1 MMKDNYI
8 YEGTVRHRRY
18 TPFNRTFKYK
28 IFMTFFDISHIE
40 DMFKRSILW
49 NINKRALISFY
60 RIDYHGD
67 PKISLDQ
74 SVRQTIKEKT
84 NYMPKGPIRLLTHLR
99 YFGYCFNPVS
109 FYYCY
114 DKNDSQV
121 ELIMA
126 EVTNTPWN
134 ERHCYFITN
143 KKNKSFKENLKKKFH
158 VSPFWD
164 MDHDY
169 EWLFSQPEDSINVHM
184 VNFKEGDKIFD
195 ATLQLSNKVDMSFKK
210 LIINTFKYPFITLTT
225 YLRIHFQ
232 ALILLIRGAT
242 FHNHPKYNK
251 AEQ

>member
-1 MMKDNYI
+1 MMKNNFI
-8 YEGTVRHRRY
+8 YEGTVRHRRF

-28 IFMTFFDISHIE
+28 IFMTFFDINHIE
-40 DMFKRSILW
+40 KMFEKSIFW
-49 NINKRALISFY
+49 NINKKALISFH
-60 RIDYHGD
+60 RKDYHGN
-67 PKISLDQ
+67 PKLSLDQ
-74 SVRQTIKEKT
+74 SVRETIKEKT
-84 NYMPKGPIRLLTHLR
+84 NYIPKGPIRLLTHLR

-114 DKNDSQV
+114 DKKDSQV

-134 ERHCYFITN
+134 ERHCYFIKN
-143 KKNKSFKENLKKKFH
+143 RKNKNFKENLKKKFH

-169 EWLFSQPEDSINVHM
+169 EWMFSQPEDNLNVHM
-184 VNFKEGDKIFD
+184 VNFKKGDKIFD
-195 ATLQLSNKVDMSFKK
+195 ATLELSNKIDMSFKK

-251 AEQ
+251 VEQ

>member
-1 MMKDNYI
+1 MSNNYI
-8 YEGTVRHRRY
+8 YEGTVRHRRF

-28 IFMTFFDISHIE
+28 IFMTFFDINHIE
-40 DMFKRSILW
+40 SMFTKSIFW
-49 NINKRALISFY
+49 NINKKALISFY
-60 RIDYHGD
+60 RTDYHGD
-67 PKISLDQ
+67 PKLSLDQ
-74 SVRQTIKEKT
+74 SVRQTIIEKT
-84 NYMPKGPIRLLTHLR
+84 NYIPEGPIRLLTHLR

-134 ERHCYFITN
+134 ERHCYFIKN
-143 KKNKSFKENLKKKFH
+143 KKNKNFKENLKKKFH

-169 EWLFSQPEDSINVHM
+169 EWLFSQPKENLNVHM
-184 VNFKEGDKIFD
+184 VNFKKGDKIFD
-195 ATLQLSNKVDMSFKK
+195 ATLELSNKIDMSFKK

-251 AEQ
+251 VEQ